1 MIVLPIRKDE
11 EDDTPQEWSLLEL
24 NGEILGPKTIPE
36 DDEDMMEL
44 GKVIMDK
51 QGVPIMTIG
60 THELKGKV
68 EDLKQ
73 PFVVMKPRKRM
84 NDDENDGGG
93 IHNNHRNGTEKRRK
107 QESNSHGNMDVDVKE
122 GYEIA
127 GIIKNKILFDR
138 YPKSIMR

>member
-1 MIVLPIRKDE
+1 MIVLPIGKDE

-24 NGEILGPKTIPE
+24 NGEILGPKILPE

-44 GKVIMDK
+44 GKVVMDK

-73 PFVVMKPRKRM
+73 PFVVMKLRKRTNEDN
-84 NDDENDGGG
+84 NDDNGG
-93 IHNNHRNGTEKRRK
+93 INSTVADKRRK
-107 QESNSHGNMDVDVKE
+107 LESSGNMNMDVKE
-122 GYEIA
+122 GYTIA
-127 GIIKNKILFDR
+127 GIVKSKMLFDR